1 MRNKPLTAAFVKN
14 IRKPGRY
21 GDGHGG
27 HGLILDVKIARNG
40 RVAKSWIQRVRMN
53 DKPTHIGLGA
63 YPVITLAMARD
74 KAIEN
79 ARALTLGRDPRGG
92 SIEIPTFSKAAETVI
107 GIHAEGWKDGGKSEN
122 QWRSSLRDYVLP
134 KIGHKRVNNITTADV
149 MGVLVPHWTSKH
161 ETMRRVKQRVS
172 AVMRWSMAQGYRQ
185 DDPAGDA
192 LNVALPKRGKP
203 RQHLRALPYPEV
215 SATLEAVAQSSSG
228 LVTKLVFHF
237 LVLTAARSGEVR
249 GATWDEIDLDNATW
263 TVPAERMKARR
274 EHRVPLSGRALE
286 VLNEAAKLSGNSG
299 LIFPSPTGR
308 QLPDSNLSKM
318 LRRSGIGSTAHGMR
332 SSFRQWAAERT
343 NTPREVCELALAHVN
358 SDAVEAAYQRSDLF
372 DLRRKLMESWASFLA
387 VKRGEVRAIR

>member
-14 IRKPGRY
+14 IRKSGRY

-27 HGLILDVKIARNG
+27 HGLTLDVKIARNG

-134 KIGHKRVNNITTADV
+134 NLGNKRINDITTADV
-149 MGVLVPHWTSKH
+149 MGVLIPHWTNKH
-161 ETMRRVKQRVS
+161 ETMRRVKQRIS

-192 LNVALPKRGKP
+192 LNIALPKRGKP
-203 RQHLRALPYPEV
+203 RQHLKALPYHEV
-215 SATLEAVAQSSSG
+215 SAALDAVDQSSSG
-228 LVTKLVFHF
+228 LVTKLAFHF

-274 EHRVPLSGRALE
+274 EHRVPLSRRALE
-286 VLNEAAKLSGNSG
+286 VLNEAEKLSGNTG

-308 QLPDSNLSKM
+308 ILPDSNLSKM
-318 LRRSGIGSTAHGMR
+318 LRRSGIESTAHGMR
-332 SSFRQWAAERT
+332 ASFRQWAAERT

>member
-14 IRKPGRY
+14 IRKSGRY

-27 HGLILDVKIARNG
+27 HGLTLDVKIARNG

-134 KIGHKRVNNITTADV
+134 KLGNKRINDITTADV
-149 MGVLVPHWTSKH
+149 MGVLIPHWTNKH
-161 ETMRRVKQRVS
+161 ETMRRVKQRIS

-185 DDPAGDA
+185 NDPAGDA
-192 LNVALPKRGKP
+192 LNIALPKRGKP
-203 RQHLRALPYPEV
+203 RQHLKALPYHEV
-215 SATLEAVAQSSSG
+215 SAALDAVNQSSSG
-228 LVTKLVFHF
+228 LVTKLAFHF

-249 GATWDEIDLDNATW
+249 GSTWDEIDLDNVTW

-274 EHRVPLSGRALE
+274 EHRVPLSRRALE
-286 VLNEAAKLSGNSG
+286 VLNEAEKLSGNTG

-308 QLPDSNLSKM
+308 ILPDSNLSKM
-318 LRRSGIGSTAHGMR
+318 LRRSGIESTAHGMR
-332 SSFRQWAAERT
+332 ASFRQWAAERT

>member
-14 IRKPGRY
+14 IRKSGRY

-27 HGLILDVKIARNG
+27 HGLTLDVKIARNG

-92 SIEIPTFSKAAETVI
+92 LTETPTFAKAAEIVI
-107 GIHAEGWKDGGKSEN
+107 GMHAEGWKDGGKSEN

-134 KIGHKRVNNITTADV
+134 KIGHKRVNDITTADV

-172 AVMRWSMAQGYRQ
+172 AVMRWSMAQGHRQ

-192 LNVALPKRGKP
+192 LNIALPKRGKLSTGSIAP
-203 RQHLRALPYPEV
+203 DVAVNIALH
-215 SATLEAVAQSSSG
+215 AVG
-228 LVTKLVFHF
+228 
-237 LVLTAARSGEVR
+237 
-249 GATWDEIDLDNATW
+249 
-263 TVPAERMKARR
+263 
-274 EHRVPLSGRALE
+274 
-286 VLNEAAKLSGNSG
+286 
-299 LIFPSPTGR
+299 
-308 QLPDSNLSKM
+308 
-318 LRRSGIGSTAHGMR
+318 
-332 SSFRQWAAERT
+332 
-343 NTPREVCELALAHVN
+343 
-358 SDAVEAAYQRSDLF
+358 
-372 DLRRKLMESWASFLA
+372 
-387 VKRGEVRAIR
+387 

>member
-1 MRNKPLTAAFVKN
+1 MRNKPLTAAFVN
-14 IRKPGRY
+14 NVRKPGRY

-27 HGLILDVKIARNG
+27 HGLTLDVKIARNG

-53 DKPTHIGLGA
+53 GKPTHIGLGA
-63 YPVITLAMARD
+63 YPVITLAMARG

-79 ARALTLGRDPRGG
+79 VRALTLGHDPRGG
-92 SIEIPTFSKAAETVI
+92 LTEIPTFAKATEIVI

-134 KIGHKRVNNITTADV
+134 KIGHKRVNDITTADV

-192 LNVALPKRGKP
+192 LNIALPKRAKP
-203 RQHLRALPYPEV
+203 RQHLKALPYHEV
-215 SATLEAVAQSSSG
+215 SAALEAVDQSSSG
-228 LVTKLVFHF
+228 LVTKLAFHF
-237 LVLTAARSGEVR
+237 MVLTAARSGEAR
-249 GATWDEIDLDNATW
+249 GATWDEIDLENATW
-263 TVPAERMKARR
+263 TVPAERMKSRR
-274 EHRVPLSGRALE
+274 EHRVPLSCRALE
-286 VLNEAAKLSGNSG
+286 VLREAEKPSGKSG
-299 LIFPSPTGR
+299 LIFPSPTGC

-318 LRRSGIGSTAHGMR
+318 LRRSGIESTAHGFR

-358 SDAVEAAYQRSDLF
+358 SNAVEAAYQRSDLF
-372 DLRRKLMESWASFLA
+372 DLRRKLMEQWASYLA

>member
-1 MRNKPLTAAFVKN
+1 MKN
-14 IRKPGRY
+14 IRKSGRY

-27 HGLILDVKIARNG
+27 HGLTLDVKIARNG

-134 KIGHKRVNNITTADV
+134 KLGNKRINDITTADV
-149 MGVLVPHWTSKH
+149 MDVLIPHWTSKH
-161 ETMRRVKQRVS
+161 ETMRRVKQRIS

-192 LNVALPKRGKP
+192 LNIALPKRGKP
-203 RQHLRALPYPEV
+203 RQHLKALPYHEV
-215 SATLEAVAQSSSG
+215 SAALDAVDQSSSG
-228 LVTKLVFHF
+228 LVTKLAFHF

-286 VLNEAAKLSGNSG
+286 VLKEAENC
-299 LIFPSPTGR
+299 P
-308 QLPDSNLSKM
+308 
-318 LRRSGIGSTAHGMR
+318 
-332 SSFRQWAAERT
+332 
-343 NTPREVCELALAHVN
+343 
-358 SDAVEAAYQRSDLF
+358 
-372 DLRRKLMESWASFLA
+372 
-387 VKRGEVRAIR
+387 AILG

>member
-1 MRNKPLTAAFVKN
+1 MRNKPLTAAFVNN
-14 IRKPGRY
+14 IRKRGRY

-27 HGLILDVKIARNG
+27 HGLTLDAKIARNG
-40 RVAKSWIQRVRMN
+40 RMAKSWIQRVRMN
-53 DKPTHIGLGA
+53 GKPTHIGLGA

-79 ARALTLGRDPRGG
+79 ARALTLGCDPRGG
-92 SIEIPTFSKAAETVI
+92 LTEIPTFAKAAEIVI
-107 GIHAEGWKDGGKSEN
+107 GLHAEGWKDGGKSEN

-134 KIGHKRVNNITTADV
+134 KIGHKRVNDITTADV
-149 MGVLVPHWTSKH
+149 MGVLVPYWTSKH
-161 ETMRRVKQRVS
+161 ETMRQVKQRVS

-203 RQHLRALPYPEV
+203 RQHLKALPYHEV
-215 SATLEAVAQSSSG
+215 CVALDAADQSGSG
-228 LVTKLVFHF
+228 LVTKLAFHF

-263 TVPAERMKARR
+263 TVPAERMKSRR
-274 EHRVPLSGRALE
+274 EHRVPLSRRALE
-286 VLNEAAKLSGNSG
+286 VLREAEGLSGKSG

-318 LRRSGIGSTAHGMR
+318 LRRSGIESTAHGFR

-358 SDAVEAAYQRSDLF
+358 SNAVEAAYQRSDLF
-372 DLRRKLMESWASFLA
+372 DLRRKLMEQWASYLA